1 MKLINITKSL
11 ILEASAKDVLVN
23 ELKLSDKAAD
33 FFVERCGKLA
43 IIMANKLIENIS
55 FLAIKNNQKVTTSEA
70 IVLLNKDYRVFSENL
85 VSIMDWIRVGLN
97 GNLGSHKNDDYQTL
111 VKESKKWHDELEVGS
126 GIYNYEENEDNIVID
141 FRDKNGMGFY
151 WVDLMTSRCTDE
163 QKRMGHCASTRGD
176 TLYSLREIIRINDKF
191 TINKSHL
198 TAAMEEKDD
207 GFIILQLKG
216 QKNSKPAEKYHQYIA
231 KLLISPTVNIV
242 GFGSEYDSAND
253 FKLSDL
259 NDDLFKLVMKNNEKL
274 FGTIALYSAYK
285 KGLIDKEPQVVFDIF
300 IKPDEMYQYVNLEDY
315 DSRRQLKSGMI
326 KSINF
331 IENFFENGLDYFDL
345 FHDWKDF
352 TYYASSELEDKIEEY
367 LINNFKDAIN
377 DLNDLNDDD
386 EYFQDLNLVDKIKEL
401 DIDDLTNVIRDSMD
415 RAYESAYYDEVHKSI
430 EKALSDYGEV
440 LQLNYEGA
448 SIRVNLLSF
457 KDDIDSTKV
466 LSTAGEVK
474 DELYNLVYEEETISK
489 PRLDLGGHTHI
500 DKSEF
505 VDNFYEI
512 CLENNIP
519 IKK

>member
-1 MKLINITKSL
+1 MKLINVTKSL

-23 ELKLSDKAAD
+23 KLKLSDKAAD
-33 FFVERCGKLA
+33 FFVDKCGKLA
-43 IIMANKLIENIS
+43 IIMANKLIERIV
-55 FLAIKNNQKVTTSEA
+55 KNNQKNTNELAVN
-70 IVLLNKDYRVFSENL
+70 LLSNDYRVFSQSL

-97 GNLGSHKNDDYQTL
+97 GNLGTHKNDDYQTL
-111 VKESKKWHDELEVGS
+111 VRESKKWHDELEVGS
-126 GIYNYEENEDNIVID
+126 GIYNYEEDEDNIVID

-151 WVDLMTSRCTDE
+151 WVDLMTSTCNDE

-176 TLYSLREIIRINDKF
+176 TLYSLRETRRINDKF

-198 TAAMEEKDD
+198 TAAIEEQSE
-207 GFIILQLKG
+207 GFKILQLKG

-242 GFGSEYDSAND
+242 GFGSEYDSASD

-300 IKPDEMYQYVNLEDY
+300 ITRDEMYQYVNSDDY
-315 DSRRQLKSGMI
+315 DSRRRLKSGMI
-326 KSINF
+326 KNINF

-352 TYYASSELEDKIEEY
+352 TYYANSELEDKIEEY

-377 DLNDLNDDD
+377 DLNEENDND
-386 EYFQDLNLVDKIKEL
+386 EYFQDLKLVDKIKEL

-457 KDDIDSTKV
+457 KDNIDSTKV

-489 PRLDLGGHTHI
+489 PRLDLGGHTLI

-512 CLENNIP
+512 CSENNIP